1 MGLKPTAYIDHF
13 GPDFTY
19 SKQQIDKSL
28 KMAYASPSK
37 NAVER
42 KKEQWQ
48 LQSFLCYTETQKMNG
63 KQSKTVARSL
73 LIIHHS
79 WYAGK
84 KKYKRDM

>member
-48 LQSFLCYTETQKMNG
+48 LQSFLCYTETKNERKT
-63 KQSKTVARSL
+63 KQNSSSKPSNYSSFMICREEKV
-73 LIIHHS
+73 
-79 WYAGK
+79 
-84 KKYKRDM
+84 

>member
-42 KKEQWQ
+42 KKAMAIAKLSVLHRNTKNERKTKQNSS
-48 LQSFLCYTETQKMNG
+48 LKPNYSSFMICREEK
-63 KQSKTVARSL
+63 V
-73 LIIHHS
+73 
-79 WYAGK
+79 
-84 KKYKRDM
+84 